1 MRKISKTKALE
12 NKVLRYEQEF
22 YELSY
27 TLDQLSSALM
37 LIRSYME
44 KQEYH
49 CFNECQSLSLANARL
64 IDAWVDLIAL
74 LEESEKND
82 E

>member
-49 CFNECQSLSLANARL
+49 CFNECQSINLVTSKL
-64 IDAWVDLIAL
+64 IDKWLDVNQL
-74 LEESEKND
+74 LEESEQDD